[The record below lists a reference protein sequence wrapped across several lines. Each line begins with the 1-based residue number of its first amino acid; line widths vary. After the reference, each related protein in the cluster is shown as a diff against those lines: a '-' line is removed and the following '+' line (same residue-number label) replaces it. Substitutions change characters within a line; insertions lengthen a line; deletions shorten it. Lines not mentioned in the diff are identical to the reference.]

1 MKAKVF
7 LLALLIMNVFQM
19 GAQNKN
25 EVILV
30 VSAEGVTK
38 EEAIKT
44 ALRSAIEQAYGA
56 FVSANTTILN
66 DELVKD
72 EIVTVSNG
80 NIKEYKEIACVNL
93 ADGRPY
99 VTLQATVSI
108 SKLISYAQ
116 SKGAETEF
124 AGATFGANLA
134 MYELNKKNE
143 QIVFENLQTQL
154 SSMKNLFDYELEL
167 KEPIVKGAEC
177 IVEGKVYLI
186 YNNNTDIFNDL
197 YRTTIESV
205 ELSDAEK
212 KTIESMGQRC
222 YLYGLPGYWNGKK
235 WKGNSTYFRSDIRN
249 AYGEKQIY
257 YGLLEKDAVKFVIAD
272 NISSPTNLQ
281 VDYDRYLDSGSHGL
295 VLQRVVRFDNRQST
309 AKRASGYKGGY
320 ITKYEHLNDNLV
332 WPYGTGPLKKG
343 DKYKMVGE
351 RVGHIDIKIHIPTSE
366 VAKYNKFEV
375 KQVME

>member
-19 GAQNKN
+19 SAQNKN
-25 EVILV
+25 EVTLV
-30 VSAEGVTK
+30 VSAEGATK
-38 EEAIKT
+38 EEATKA

-56 FVSANTTILN
+56 FVSANTTILD

-99 VTLQATVSI
+99 VTLQATISI

-167 KEPIVKGAEC
+167 KEPIVSGAEC
-177 IVEGKVYLI
+177 IIEGKVYLI

-205 ELSDAEK
+205 ELSAEEK
-212 KTIESMGQRC
+212 KKIESMGLRC
-222 YLYGLPGYWNGKK
+222 YYYGLPGYWNGKK
-235 WKGNSTYFRSDIRN
+235 WRGSSAYFRSDVEN
-249 AYGEKQIY
+249 AYGTEQIY

-281 VDYDRYLDSGSHGL
+281 VDYISFSNKRAGRS
-295 VLQRVVRFDNRQST
+295 VVRFDNRKST
-309 AKRASGYKGGY
+309 TYIEKGYVINPK
-320 ITKYEHLNDNLV
+320 KYEDENLRDNLV
-332 WPYGTGPLKKG
+332 WPYGTGHFKKG
-343 DKYKMVGE
+343 DKYKMIGE
-351 RVGHIDIKIHIPTSE
+351 RVGYIYIKIHIPTSE

>member
-1 MKAKVF
+1 MKTKVF

-19 GAQNKN
+19 SAQNKD
-25 EVILV
+25 EVTLV
-30 VSAEGVTK
+30 VSASGMTT
-38 EEAIKT
+38 EEATKA

-72 EIVTVSNG
+72 EIVTVSSG
-80 NIKEYKEIACVNL
+80 NIKEYKEISCVDLPN
-93 ADGRPY
+93 GRPY

-205 ELSDAEK
+205 ELSNEEK
-212 KTIESMGQRC
+212 TKIESMGQRC
-222 YLYGLPGYWNGKK
+222 YRYELPGYWNGKK
-235 WKGNSTYFRSDIRN
+235 WKWNATYFRSDIGE
-249 AYGEKQIY
+249 AYGKKQIY

-281 VDYDRYLDSGSHGL
+281 VDYSSF
-295 VLQRVVRFDNRQST
+295 VRFDDRQST

-320 ITKYEHLNDNLV
+320 ITKYEHLRDNLV
-332 WPYGTGPLKKG
+332 WPYGTGLFKKG
-343 DKYKMVGE
+343 DKYKMIGE
-351 RVGHIDIKIHIPTSE
+351 RVGYIAIKIHIPTSE

-375 KQVME
+375 KQAME